1 MAGVFCYGRMHPL
14 WSSARL
20 PLRARLI
27 ATTGADLA
35 QRCDQGTFRSDLHYR
50 LDVQRLVVPPL
61 RQRREDLPALCAAWS
76 KSSIILRFRDWCFE
90 TCRFR

>member
-1 MAGVFCYGRMHPL
+1 MDQLDPDLQRVLATTLAEGTYTPL

-61 RQRREDLPALCAAWS
+61 RQSD
-76 KSSIILRFRDWCFE
+76 
-90 TCRFR
+90 